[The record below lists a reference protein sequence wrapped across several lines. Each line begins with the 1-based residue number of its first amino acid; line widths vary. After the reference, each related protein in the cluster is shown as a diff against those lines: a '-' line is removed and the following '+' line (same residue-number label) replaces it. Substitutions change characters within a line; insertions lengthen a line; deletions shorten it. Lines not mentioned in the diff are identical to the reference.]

1 MHIYGSYSPM
11 IYNYSNYI
19 SVYLR
24 VCVCVC
30 VCGCRLDLLLL
41 EAAREVWDN
50 NKLPHCDLSSLE
62 KLGESVAT
70 QWDRMEE
77 KFCVKLE
84 KEELKIYWVLSLGI
98 SLLPFRECRRR
109 RCPFGSTLWGSI
121 MHGESSSFYSRQ
133 YSMVKGESM
142 LSLSSNSFGIPK
154 TVEHVT
160 WQGEIDWTLPA
171 AKNDS
176 W

>member
-1 MHIYGSYSPM
+1 MF
-11 IYNYSNYI
+11 
-19 SVYLR
+19 VY
-24 VCVCVC
+24 VCVC
-30 VCGCRLDLLLL
+30 RINLLLL
-41 EAAREVWDN
+41 QAAREVLDN
-50 NKLPHCDLSSLE
+50 SELPYCDLSALD
-62 KLGESVAT
+62 KLGKRVAT
-70 QWDRMEE
+70 QWYRMEE
-77 KFCVKLE
+77 KFCIKLE

-98 SLLPFRECRRR
+98 SLLPFRECGRR
-109 RCPFGSTLWGSI
+109 RCPFGRKLWDYI
-121 MHGESSSFYSRQ
+121 MHGESSSFYSRE
-133 YSMVKGESM
+133 YSMVKGERM